1 MWQLKKNQIHMKK
14 IILIFIVLF
23 IGTSF
28 RTNAQANEIQQLLLN
43 VEKLS
48 QLKKILSNMKKGY
61 QILSTGYNTIEDLSK
76 GNFNLHKTF
85 LDGLMQVSPEVRK
98 YKKIAN
104 IINYQLILVEEY
116 KIAFTQFKQSGNFSP
131 EELDYLSRVYNKL
144 FEQSLD
150 NLNDLTT
157 VITAGKLRMS
167 DDERLQAI
175 DNIHL
180 NMQDKLL
187 FLRHFNNNTTVLAVQ
202 RARDNKDALTIKEI
216 YGLTY

>member
-1 MWQLKKNQIHMKK
+1 MKK
-14 IILIFIVLF
+14 IIIIFIILS
-23 IGTSF
+23 IGANF
-28 RTNAQANEIQQLLLN
+28 RASAQANEIQQLLLN

-85 LDGLMQVSPEVRK
+85 LDGLLEVSPEVRE
-98 YKKIAN
+98 YKKIAF
-104 IINYQLILVEEY
+104 IIHYQVILVDEY
-116 KIAFTQFKQSGNFSP
+116 KSAYARFKQDGNFSA
-131 EELDYLSRVYNKL
+131 EELDYLASVYDKL
-144 FEQSLD
+144 FEQSLN

-175 DNIHL
+175 DSIYWD
-180 NMQDKLL
+180 MQDKLL
-187 FLRHFNNNTTVLAVQ
+187 FLRHFNNNTTILAVQ
-202 RARDNKDALTIKEI
+202 RARDNNDVRTIKEI